1 MLFSLPSSLPSLS
14 NHAKTRP
21 LLQQPEGAG
30 CIAWTSDEIRKQAP
44 WKYGLLRTETYLR
57 PQGCRL
63 LSFECSRSPGKMV
76 FDFPKERFALLLAGR
91 TVSMLLAEI
100 AMAPSASASGPSDIH
115 SQAEVVV
122 CMLFTGEV
130 EERRL
135 ARIRSQARQILLG
148 T

>member
-1 MLFSLPSSLPSLS
+1 
-14 NHAKTRP
+14 
-21 LLQQPEGAG
+21 
-30 CIAWTSDEIRKQAP
+30 
-44 WKYGLLRTETYLR
+44 
-57 PQGCRL
+57 
-63 LSFECSRSPGKMV
+63 MV

-135 ARIRSQARQILLG
+135 GKYCSAPDGIMLSVGAGSSFFVSWHRHMSGCRSERFQ
-148 T
+148 

>member
-1 MLFSLPSSLPSLS
+1 
-14 NHAKTRP
+14 
-21 LLQQPEGAG
+21 
-30 CIAWTSDEIRKQAP
+30 
-44 WKYGLLRTETYLR
+44 
-57 PQGCRL
+57 
-63 LSFECSRSPGKMV
+63 MV
-76 FDFPKERFALLLAGR
+76 FDFPKERFALLFAGR

-135 ARIRSQARQILLG
+135 ARIRSQAGQILLG